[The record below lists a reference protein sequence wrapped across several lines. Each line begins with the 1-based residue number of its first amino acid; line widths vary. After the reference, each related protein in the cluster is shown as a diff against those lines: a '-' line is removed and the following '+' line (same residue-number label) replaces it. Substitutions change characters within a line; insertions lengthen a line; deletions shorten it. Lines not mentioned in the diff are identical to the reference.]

1 MAIQVLGCFE
11 TPAEALAA
19 VESYALAGHRE
30 SSIVIFTNEEN
41 AKMLE
46 GYTKIK
52 IKTDRPVPEKELN
65 LTDKMRDRYKPYGDI
80 ELDSIE
86 KLMDFG
92 LSKKEAEGSMLELRS
107 GHVVIFVD
115 ERVRMG
121 QHDERYNETELEM

>member
-1 MAIQVLGCFE
+1 MAIQVLGCYE

-41 AKMLE
+41 AQLMQK
-46 GYTKIK
+46 YTKIN
-52 IKTDRPVPEKELN
+52 IKTDRPVPEEKLN
-65 LTDKMRDRYKPYGDI
+65 LTDKIRDKYKPYGDI

-92 LSKKEAEGSMLELRS
+92 LSKEEAEGSMLELRN

-115 ERVRMG
+115 DRVRMG
-121 QHDERYNETELEM
+121 QFDERYNEAELEM